1 MTVRLST
8 GMRAAMLNGGANGGM
23 KGALSGGTI
32 RIYSGPQPIS
42 ADAPA
47 TGTLLG
53 IVTVDGAGGGL
64 HFDTSTDGTLSKAAA
79 ENWKFNGI
87 AAGTAGWFRFIA
99 DGGDPDI
106 NSSVEARIDGSIAT
120 SGGDVSIT
128 NVAITVGSPNTVDV
142 FSFTLPPQ

>member
-8 GMRAAMLNGGANGGM
+8 GLRAAMLNGGTEGGM

-79 ENWKFNGI
+79 EDWKFNGI
-87 AAGTAGWFRFIA
+87 AAGTAGWFRFGA
-99 DGGDPDI
+99 EGGGFDS
-106 NSSVEARIDGSIAT
+106 NSNTEPRIDGTIAT
-120 SGGDVSIT
+120 SGGDVNIT
-128 NVAITVGSPNTVDV
+128 NVAIAVGSPNTVDV
-142 FSFTLPPQ
+142 FTFTLPPQ

>member
-8 GMRAAMLNGGANGGM
+8 GLRAAMLNGGTEGGM

-79 ENWKFNGI
+79 EDWKFKGI
-87 AAGTAGWFRFIA
+87 AAGTAGWFRFTA
-99 DGGDPDI
+99 DGGFPDI
-106 NSSVEARIDGSIAT
+106 NSSVEARIDGTIAT

-142 FSFTLPPQ
+142 FTFTLPPQ

>member
-8 GMRAAMLNGGANGGM
+8 GLRAAMLNGGTEGGM
-23 KGALSGGTI
+23 KGALSGGKI

-79 ENWKFNGI
+79 EHWKFNGI
-87 AAGTAGWFRFIA
+87 AAGTAGWFRFTA

-106 NSSVEARIDGSIAT
+106 NSSVEARIDGTIAT

-128 NVAITVGSPNTVDV
+128 NVAITVGSPNTLDV
-142 FSFTLPPQ
+142 FTFTLPPQ

>member
-8 GMRAAMLNGGANGGM
+8 GLRSKMLNGDINGGM

-53 IVTVDGAGGGL
+53 IVTVEGAGGGL

-79 ENWKFNGI
+79 EHWKFNGI
-87 AAGTAGWFRFIA
+87 AAGTAGWFRFTA
-99 DGGDPDI
+99 DGGFPDS
-106 NSSVEARIDGSIAT
+106 NSSVEARIDGTIAT

-128 NVAITVGSPNTVDV
+128 NVAITVGSPNTVDA